1 MTVWGGYPAPIR
13 IHDMEGIMEQL
24 TREEMIRRILEIA
37 AQLPAEDVAAAV
49 SKVKTSPVG

>member
-1 MTVWGGYPAPIR
+1 MTVWGGYPAPIQ
-13 IHDMEGIMEQL
+13 IHDMDGIMEQL

>member
-1 MTVWGGYPAPIR
+1 MTVWGGYPAPIQ
-13 IHDMEGIMEQL
+13 IHDMEGVMEQL
-24 TREEMIRRILEIA
+24 TREERIRGILEIA